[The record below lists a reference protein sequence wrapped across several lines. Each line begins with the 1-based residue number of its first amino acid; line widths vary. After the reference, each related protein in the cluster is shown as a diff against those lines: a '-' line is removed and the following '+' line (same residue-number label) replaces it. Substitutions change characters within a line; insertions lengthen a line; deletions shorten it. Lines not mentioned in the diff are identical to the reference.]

1 MLPTAVLPK
10 RILVVED
17 DFVLTELLS
26 LILGAGGY
34 RVCTA
39 GNGEEAVTRS
49 HAKEPP
55 DLILLDLR
63 LPRVDGFDF
72 LRCRQADAAL
82 AAIPVVI
89 VTGAGDVDREVAALG
104 AADCLHKPLDPVTLL
119 QTIRRLCGGPFAL
132 PPPAAAK

>member
-1 MLPTAVLPK
+1 VLPVTIPHK
-10 RILVVED
+10 RVLVVED

-26 LILGAGGY
+26 QILGAGGY

-39 GNGEEAVTRS
+39 SDGLEAVTRG

-55 DLILLDLR
+55 NLILLDLR
-63 LPRVDGFDF
+63 LPRADGFDF
-72 LRCRQADAAL
+72 LRRRQADSAL

-119 QTIRRLCGGPFAL
+119 QTVRRLCG
-132 PPPAAAK
+132 